1 VYLFETGPFQR
12 VPGFDEGFSFALL
25 PFWGDFC
32 LVDFMLANFSATD
45 GVEITIVLDERSRST
60 SLGLGSR
67 WKKAPARLVE
77 LDGSITE
84 LARLLSASSADHAV
98 FAALSSIA
106 VLDGAALRA
115 LISAAGDQ
123 LVKLSVGRTPVEI
136 YCARR
141 EHLLKLVTA
150 SLARA
155 TSLPRFRDLLF
166 SAILHPAMD
175 LIEDVPGELFFQN
188 SLMELYESNL
198 WAVSNCE
205 SRHYHDILTGLP
217 VTADRGGE
225 SHVTEKATIRDSLI
239 ASGVEVQ
246 GVVEDSIV
254 FPNVVIGRNARVARS
269 VVMSGNRIGAGSE
282 VFNALLL
289 PFTAEVPRT
298 APNIGE
304 RCIIGAQKSTAK
316 NVDFPDQI
324 RDGLTVVGS
333 NADIPNGFHMEP
345 GSFVAPG
352 VAPWALRKM
361 KHLRRGTSV
370 LGGVP
375 EPAAVGAP
383 EEER

>member
-12 VPGFDEGFSFALL
+12 IPGFDEGFSFALL

-32 LVDFMLANFSATD
+32 LVDFMLANFSAAD
-45 GVEITIVLDERSRST
+45 GVEISIVLDERSRSA
-60 SLGLGSR
+60 SLSMGSR

-77 LDGSITE
+77 LGGSVPE
-84 LARLLSASSADHAV
+84 LARLLSASSAEHAV
-98 FAALSSIA
+98 LAALSSIA
-106 VLDGAALRA
+106 VLDRAALRA

-155 TSLPRFRDLLF
+155 TSLPRFRDQLF
-166 SAILHPAMD
+166 SGILHPAMD
-175 LIEDVPGELFFQN
+175 LIEDVPGELLFQN
-188 SLMELYESNL
+188 SLMELYQSNL

-205 SRHYHDILTGLP
+205 SGRYHGILAGLP
-217 VTADRGGE
+217 AIADRGGE
-225 SHVTEKATIRDSLI
+225 SHVAEKATIRNSLI

-246 GVVEDSIV
+246 GIVEDSIV
-254 FPNVVIGRNARVARS
+254 FPNVVIGRNAHVARS
-269 VVMSGNRIGAGSE
+269 VVLSGNRIGASSE
-282 VFNALLL
+282 ICNALLL
-289 PFTAEVPRT
+289 PFTAEVPRSS
-298 APNIGE
+298 PNIGE
-304 RCIIGAQKSTAK
+304 RCVIGALRSTAK

-324 RDGLTVVGS
+324 RDGLTVIGT
-333 NADIPNGFHMEP
+333 NADIPNGFHMEA

-352 VAPWALRKM
+352 VALGALRKM

-375 EPAAVGAP
+375 ESASDGSP